1 MRPLSHWGCQSE
13 ASPSIDICWVAFY
26 CLSQMIIEE
35 LDSCMVAIC
44 KANAQKPVFCQKRE
58 QIKLYRFWL
67 GKNRI
72 GNREGTWW
80 LLSHQALLLSYTAL
94 KRLAG
99 QRCYVSSVD
108 GIVEITAS
116 PDPFFFAANG
126 ELSLYKSMQ
135 VCYMKSWRYKYN
147 GESNLQL

>member
-1 MRPLSHWGCQSE
+1 MRPLSRWGCQSE
-13 ASPSIDICWVAFY
+13 ASPSIVICWVAFC
-26 CLSQMIIEE
+26 CLSHMITKE
-35 LDSCMVAIC
+35 LDPCMVAIC
-44 KANAQKPVFCQKRE
+44 KVNAQKPVFCQKRE

-80 LLSHQALLLSYTAL
+80 LLSHQALLSYTAL

-108 GIVEITAS
+108 GMVEIIAS
-116 PDPFFFAANG
+116 TPFFAANG
-126 ELSLYKSMQ
+126 KLSLYKSMQ
-135 VCYMKSWRYKYN
+135 VCHMKSSRYKSN
-147 GESNLQL
+147 AKGNLQL